1 MENEMQINNIALL
14 QDISS
19 LQKKIENHLKV
30 HNDKRLARLQFY
42 CALTVEEMLDDA
54 VAVVIE
60 V

>member
-19 LQKKIENHLKV
+19 LQKKIENHLRV
-30 HNDKRLARLQFY
+30 HKDKRLERLHFY
-42 CALTVEEMLDDA
+42 CALTVEEMLDDE
-54 VAVVIE
+54 VALVIE